1 MEILKVIML
10 AIALMGLAIA
20 GMAIRILVKK
30 GGKFPNTHISGNKY
44 LKSQG
49 IYCSQTQDKIAQKE
63 GWKKVKFEKI
73 KLVPDMKTGK

>member
-1 MEILKVIML
+1 MEILKVLIL
-10 AIALMGLAIA
+10 AIALLGLGML

-49 IYCSQTQDKIAQKE
+49 IYCSQTQDKLAQRE
-63 GWKKVKFEKI
+63 GWKQMKYKKMN
-73 KLVPDMKTGK
+73 LAQDLKTGK